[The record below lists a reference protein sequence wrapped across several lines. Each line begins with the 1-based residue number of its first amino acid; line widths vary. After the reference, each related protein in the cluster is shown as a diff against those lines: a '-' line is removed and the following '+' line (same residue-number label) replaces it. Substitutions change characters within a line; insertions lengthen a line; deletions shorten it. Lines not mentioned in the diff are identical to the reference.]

1 MSGGRS
7 RGTHTPR
14 VLLLD
19 FESLTR
25 AVAHL
30 HSAPSQ
36 GRTVPPQSPPRRVA
50 LTRASSGDAVAQQ
63 LTLMQAFLAHER
75 YRIALLSKIATYI

>member
-1 MSGGRS
+1 
-7 RGTHTPR
+7 
-14 VLLLD
+14 
-19 FESLTR
+19 
-25 AVAHL
+25 
-30 HSAPSQ
+30 
-36 GRTVPPQSPPRRVA
+36 VA